1 MPFSLGPILL
11 VKLAKQSKIARFC
24 QNVDAQW
31 CSCYGQV
38 VRHVPF
44 VVGIHL
50 VPLTSKVVPIK
61 TKIWKQGTTKKDKAS
76 TKKLLLFRNLGWHPH
91 YQSDSKTVAIQDKHK
106 TKKYDEIFAFYW
118 SYLAYSIVFV
128 LVGIHV
134 VGLTSGP
141 INLPLLATTPLTSYQ
156 PLSQLFPTSGWV
168 ATKIRHDY
176 LFFFPPNVLLL

>member
-1 MPFSLGPILL
+1 MCLFYLGPILL

-31 CSCYGQV
+31 YCCYGQV

-50 VPLTSKVVPIK
+50 GPLTSKVVPIK

-118 SYLAYSIVFV
+118 SWLAVLYLYWLAFM
-128 LVGIHV
+128 
-134 VGLTSGP
+134 
-141 INLPLLATTPLTSYQ
+141 LLDWRQGQSTPRYLLR
-156 PLSQLFPTSGWV
+156 PLSP
-168 ATKIRHDY
+168 ATNHLANYFLHLDK
-176 LFFFPPNVLLL
+176 